1 MSIACDNAGRGDIP
15 LVRDALEL
23 ICLVCRVWVNGGS
36 FNSCGLPAHCLA
48 IVAQSEPLGAAAALF
63 LSACGLFSTHVEFS
77 HSMWTS
83 GGKVNMYSAL
93 QKLKLRSVWV
103 ALILTAGQD
112 IAGFTSACHVV
123 AREMRR

>member
-1 MSIACDNAGRGDIP
+1 MESRGISISCDNAARGDIP

-23 ICLVCRVWVNGGS
+23 ICLVCRVWVNGEH
-36 FNSCGLPAHCLA
+36 FNSCDLPAHCLA
-48 IVAQSEPLGAAAALF
+48 IVAHTEPLGGSCF
-63 LSACGLFSTHVEFS
+63 LSACGLFSIELHANFRWKGHHVKCTAEVEAEI
-77 HSMWTS
+77 
-83 GGKVNMYSAL
+83 G
-93 QKLKLRSVWV
+93 VWV